1 MRTTTIVGYA
11 LWAVAGASFISL
23 GLFHDLLAVIPGAL
37 WLMMTV
43 YGFSSLGYKYVLAST
58 SPLAPWLGK
67 LLRLG
72 LFAPLI
78 TRLRPED
85 LENKNRQEIQQ
96 YVTENPGASIQEVR
110 EAVGVAWG
118 TAVYHLDRLRK
129 TGQLVSHKQGNHHRY
144 WAAGTPEARLRRGWA
159 ALEHDT
165 TRDIA
170 MAVASAPGVHQ
181 GAICEH
187 LDLRA
192 PSASKHLS
200 KLEKSGLVEKTRIS
214 RYTVYQPTDR
224 LHEILR
230 LRDGVSVGTV
240 GAEATAVDPTASSP
254 DRSNVTGL

>member
-1 MRTTTIVGYA
+1 MWG
-11 LWAVAGASFISL
+11 LAGASFVAL
-23 GLFHDLLAVIPGAL
+23 AWFRDLLAVVPGAL
-37 WLMMTV
+37 WFVMTI
-43 YGFSSLGYKYVLAST
+43 YGFSTIAYRFMLASAG
-58 SPLAPWLGK
+58 PWAPYVAKALK
-67 LLRLG
+67 FG

-85 LENKNRQEIQQ
+85 LENQNRLQIMD
-96 YVTENPGASIQEVR
+96 YVQKNPGASIQEVR
-110 EAVGVAWG
+110 EASDVAWG

-129 TGQLVSHKQGNHHRY
+129 QGKLVSHKQGNHHRY

-159 ALEHDT
+159 TLEHDT

-170 MAVASAPGVHQ
+170 MAVATAPGVHQ

-200 KLEKSGLVEKTRIS
+200 KLEKNGLVEKQRIS
-214 RYTVYQPTDR
+214 RYTVYQPTER

-230 LRDGVSVGTV
+230 LRDGVSIGHV
-240 GAEATAVDPTASSP
+240 EADAPEILESP
-254 DRSNVTGL
+254 DRPNVGTF